1 MKSILQFKGPYGDN
15 QTSFIPDFIHFES
28 LEKRSKI
35 YAWEISQHVH
45 SELFQMFII
54 RSGKGVLVSGK
65 NKIVISSPCVI
76 VVPASIMHGFS
87 FDSNINGDVLTFS
100 DNYFESIL
108 KNHAQLYLKL
118 NKLSQ
123 FVFKDDKKVFSD
135 FIYLVKKIKNEI
147 IDDNVERQLCL
158 QSYFQ
163 LLFLK
168 LYRKGYENEYVE
180 LNTPNKTLIHF
191 RNFQKL
197 IKQSLQNPLSIEQYS
212 EKLNITQMH
221 LNRVCHAVVGESALK
236 VVQGFVISEAKKYL
250 LNTSYSVSEIAY
262 FLNFNDPAY
271 FTRLFKKLVGVPPR
285 EFRNS

>member
-1 MKSILQFKGPYGDN
+1 MKPILQFKGPYGDN
-15 QTSFIPDFIHFES
+15 QASFISDFIHFES

-54 RSGKGVLVSGK
+54 RSGKGVLISGK

-76 VVPASIMHGFS
+76 NVPASIMHGFS
-87 FDSNINGDVLTFS
+87 FDSNIEGYVLTFS

-108 KNHAQLYLKL
+108 KNNAQLYLKL

-123 FVFKDDKKVFSD
+123 FVYNDNIKSFDDFT
-135 FIYLVKKIKNEI
+135 YLVHKLKNEI
-147 IDDNVERQLCL
+147 LEDRVEKQFSL

-180 LNTPNKTLIHF
+180 LNASNKTLVHF

-197 IKQSLQNPLSIEQYS
+197 IKQSLQNPLTIEQYS

-250 LNTSYSVSEIAY
+250 LNTSYTVSEIAY

-271 FTRLFKKLVGVPPR
+271 FSRLFKKVVGVPPG
-285 EFRNS
+285 EFRKA

>member
-1 MKSILQFKGPYGDN
+1 MKPILQFKGPYGDN
-15 QTSFIPDFIHFES
+15 QASFISDFIHFES

-54 RSGKGVLVSGK
+54 RSGKGVLISGK

-76 VVPASIMHGFS
+76 NVPASIMHGFS
-87 FDSNINGDVLTFS
+87 FDSNIEGDVLTFS

-108 KNHAQLYLKL
+108 KNNAQLYLKL
-118 NKLSQ
+118 NKLNQ
-123 FVFKDDKKVFSD
+123 FVYNDNIKSFDDFT
-135 FIYLVKKIKNEI
+135 YLVHKLKNEI
-147 IDDNVERQLCL
+147 LEDRVEKQFSL

-180 LNTPNKTLIHF
+180 LNAPNKTLVHF

-197 IKQSLQNPLSIEQYS
+197 IKQSLQNPLTIEQYS

-271 FTRLFKKLVGVPPR
+271 FSRLFKKVVGVPPG
-285 EFRNS
+285 EFRKA